1 MKLTIYTV
9 NAEYT
14 VTLTIPVTLNLV
26 HKHYYSDFSGTPH
39 YFLRWMNPLLV
50 CLIVLIPL
58 QRYTLALYVQHIFI
72 VPCKLQPI
80 HIRLRLV

>member
-39 YFLRWMNPLLV
+39 YF
-50 CLIVLIPL
+50 
-58 QRYTLALYVQHIFI
+58 YGG
-72 VPCKLQPI
+72 
-80 HIRLRLV
+80 